1 MAKAH
6 VQARI
11 ELEQTEAAFE
21 RVRQRLIEQLIATKI
36 GESDLRDKLV
46 LTIQALEAVKA
57 ELIAV
62 VHSGDI
68 EEYAEEVRAQIT
80 GD

>member
-1 MAKAH
+1 MVKAH

-36 GESDLRDKLV
+36 GESDLRDKIV